1 MTSRQTPVEIVRV
14 VIIEDQRETREG
26 LRFLI
31 DTTEGHR
38 CVATSET
45 MEQALAGMRPELV
58 DIVLVDL
65 GLPGMSGIQ
74 GREIKARYPTLPLVA
89 LTIYEDDARI
99 FEALCAGATGYLL
112 KKTPP
117 ARLLECLRDAMSGGA
132 PISPEVASRVIALFQ
147 KIRPPEEA
155 DYHLTPHELRLL
167 KMLSE
172 DHSYKSA
179 AAALRSSVN
188 TVKFHMRSI
197 YAKLQVHSK
206 SEAVAKSLRRG
217 IVSLV
222 FAMCR
227 ARLRTS
233 HRRGTSLP
241 EHRARRRRG

>member
-1 MTSRQTPVEIVRV
+1 MTDRQAPPTTVRV

-26 LRFLI
+26 LGFLI
-31 DTTEGHR
+31 ETTDGYR
-38 CVATSET
+38 CVATYET
-45 MEQALAGMRPELV
+45 MEQALAGLRPELV

-74 GREIKARYPTLPLVA
+74 GVREVKARYPALPLVA

-99 FEALCAGATGYLL
+99 FEAFCAGATGYLL

-117 ARLLECLRDAMSGGA
+117 ARLLECLREVMSGGA

-172 DHSYKSA
+172 GHSYKSA

-188 TVKFHMRSI
+188 TVKFHTRSI
-197 YAKLQVHSK
+197 YTKLQVHSK
-206 SEAVAKSLRRG
+206 SEAVAKSLRQR
-217 IVSLV
+217 IVK
-222 FAMCR
+222 
-227 ARLRTS
+227 
-233 HRRGTSLP
+233 
-241 EHRARRRRG
+241 

>member
-1 MTSRQTPVEIVRV
+1 MPDEAAWMTERQAPLPVVRV

-31 DTTEGHR
+31 DTTEGYR
-38 CVATSET
+38 CVAAYET
-45 MEQALAGMRPELV
+45 MEQALAGLRPELT
-58 DIVLVDL
+58 DIALIDL
-65 GLPGMSGIQ
+65 GLPGLSGIQ
-74 GREIKARYPTLPLVA
+74 GIREIKARAPTLPLVA

-117 ARLLECLRDAMSGGA
+117 ARLLECLREVMSGGA
-132 PISPEVASRVIALFQ
+132 PISPEVAGRVIALFQ

-172 DHSYKSA
+172 GHSYKSA
-179 AAALRSSVN
+179 AATLRSSVN
-188 TVKFHMRSI
+188 TVKFHTRSI

-206 SEAVAKSLRRG
+206 SEAVAK
-217 IVSLV
+217 
-222 FAMCR
+222 A
-227 ARLRTS
+227 LRT
-233 HRRGTSLP
+233 GLVD
-241 EHRARRRRG
+241 

>member
-1 MTSRQTPVEIVRV
+1 MPDRQAPPTTVRV

-26 LRFLI
+26 LGFLI
-31 DTTEGHR
+31 ETTDGYR
-38 CVATSET
+38 CVAAYET
-45 MEQALAGMRPELV
+45 MEQALAGLRPELV

-74 GREIKARYPTLPLVA
+74 GIREVKARYPALPLVA

-99 FEALCAGATGYLL
+99 FEAFCAGATGYLL

-117 ARLLECLRDAMSGGA
+117 ARLLECLREVMSGGA

-172 DHSYKSA
+172 GHSYKSA

-188 TVKFHMRSI
+188 TVKFHTRSI
-197 YAKLQVHSK
+197 YTKLQVHSK
-206 SEAVAKSLRRG
+206 SEAVAKSLRQR
-217 IVSLV
+217 IVK
-222 FAMCR
+222 
-227 ARLRTS
+227 
-233 HRRGTSLP
+233 
-241 EHRARRRRG
+241 

>member
-1 MTSRQTPVEIVRV
+1 MHHEAAWMTERQAPLPVVRV

-31 DTTEGHR
+31 DTTEGYR
-38 CVATSET
+38 CVAAYET
-45 MEQALAGMRPELV
+45 MEQALAGLRPELT
-58 DIVLVDL
+58 DIALVDL
-65 GLPGMSGIQ
+65 GLPGISGIQ
-74 GREIKARYPTLPLVA
+74 GIREIKARSPTLPLVA

-117 ARLLECLRDAMSGGA
+117 ARLLECLREVMSGGA

-172 DHSYKSA
+172 GHSYKSA
-179 AAALRSSVN
+179 AAALHSSVN
-188 TVKFHMRSI
+188 TVKFHTRSI

-206 SEAVAKSLRRG
+206 SEAVAK
-217 IVSLV
+217 
-222 FAMCR
+222 A
-227 ARLRTS
+227 LRT
-233 HRRGTSLP
+233 GLVD
-241 EHRARRRRG
+241 

>member
-1 MTSRQTPVEIVRV
+1 MPDRQAPPTTVRV

-26 LRFLI
+26 LGFLI
-31 DTTEGHR
+31 ETTDGYR
-38 CVATSET
+38 CVATYET
-45 MEQALAGMRPELV
+45 MEQALAGLRPELV

-74 GREIKARYPTLPLVA
+74 GIREVKARYPALPLVA

-99 FEALCAGATGYLL
+99 FEAFCAGATGYLL

-117 ARLLECLRDAMSGGA
+117 ARLLECLREVMSGGA

-172 DHSYKSA
+172 GHSYKSA

-188 TVKFHMRSI
+188 TVKFHTRSI
-197 YAKLQVHSK
+197 YTKLQVHSK
-206 SEAVAKSLRRG
+206 SEAVAKSLRQR
-217 IVSLV
+217 IVK
-222 FAMCR
+222 
-227 ARLRTS
+227 
-233 HRRGTSLP
+233 
-241 EHRARRRRG
+241 

>member
-1 MTSRQTPVEIVRV
+1 MPDRQAPPTTVRV

-26 LRFLI
+26 LGFLI
-31 DTTEGHR
+31 ETTDGYR
-38 CVATSET
+38 CVAAYET
-45 MEQALAGMRPELV
+45 MEQALAGVRPELV

-74 GREIKARYPTLPLVA
+74 GIREVKARYPALPLVA

-99 FEALCAGATGYLL
+99 FEAFCAGATGYLL

-117 ARLLECLRDAMSGGA
+117 ARLLECLREVMSGGA

-172 DHSYKSA
+172 GHSYKSA

-188 TVKFHMRSI
+188 TVKFHTRSI
-197 YAKLQVHSK
+197 YTKLQVHSK
-206 SEAVAKSLRRG
+206 SEAVAKSLRQR
-217 IVSLV
+217 IVK
-222 FAMCR
+222 
-227 ARLRTS
+227 
-233 HRRGTSLP
+233 
-241 EHRARRRRG
+241 